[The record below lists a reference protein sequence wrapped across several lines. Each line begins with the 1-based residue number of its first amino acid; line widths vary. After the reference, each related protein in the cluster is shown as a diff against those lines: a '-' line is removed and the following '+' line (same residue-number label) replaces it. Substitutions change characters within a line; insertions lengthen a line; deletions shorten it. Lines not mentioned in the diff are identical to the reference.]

1 MRGFFYH
8 LVQKSELYF
17 VVLFSERKFS
27 VPENYTF
34 MFAPLRTQNQQHTAT
49 VTMLKANSTAKAGWI
64 LPNVEYTKPKILGV
78 MKAPYAATE
87 ATKPVIKEESNG
99 LPNT

>member
-8 LVQKSELYF
+8 LVKKSELYF

-34 MFAPLRTQNQQHTAT
+34 MFAPLRT
-49 VTMLKANSTAKAGWI
+49 
-64 LPNVEYTKPKILGV
+64 
-78 MKAPYAATE
+78 
-87 ATKPVIKEESNG
+87 
-99 LPNT
+99 